1 MNGNTSEKTN
11 YLIDTNILIRFL
23 KGQTELFDLFDELEN
38 LFISSISVG
47 ELMYGAALSSKKDFN
62 TEVYSDFCDSLNL
75 LVPDADVAKNYG
87 KVKAELKAKGHPIP
101 ENDIWIAATAISANL
116 TLITADSDFEGI
128 SGLKVLRR

>member
-62 TEVYSDFCDSLNL
+62 TEVYSDFCDCLNL

-101 ENDIWIAATAISANL
+101 ENDIWIVATAISANL